1 MQVYHGHGT
10 QAASPIRSPGI
21 RPQAYTYHHQPFAYF
36 AEYAAGTPGK
46 AEHLKD
52 ERDMM
57 RQDATGGDVL
67 PANRTDDEHPGYA
80 NLVYGDDHVALV
92 IRAIQNSFIWDHYRY
107 NKQLSGGKVITC
119 QVAVFLLRVRR
130 VFDVWPE
137 HNQRLR
143 AWFSPEIAAKLV
155 AEKGLSDILLGLT
168 PTVLALG
175 KEVV

>member
-1 MQVYHGHGT
+1 MHKPRPSLRRQYGAIPFTVDSSGRVRVVLLTSRET
-10 QAASPIRSPGI
+10 QRWVIPKGWPMAKRSATDAASREVVEEAGL
-21 RPQAYTYHHQPFAYF
+21 
-36 AEYAAGTPGK
+36 AGTIINTKPIG
-46 AEHLKD
+46 
-52 ERDMM
+52 
-57 RQDATGGDVL
+57 
-67 PANRTDDEHPGYA
+67 
-80 NLVYGDDHVALV
+80 
-92 IRAIQNSFIWDHYRY
+92 HYRY

>member
-1 MQVYHGHGT
+1 MAKRSAT
-10 QAASPIRSPGI
+10 DAASREVVEEAGL
-21 RPQAYTYHHQPFAYF
+21 
-36 AEYAAGTPGK
+36 AGTIINTKPIG
-46 AEHLKD
+46 
-52 ERDMM
+52 
-57 RQDATGGDVL
+57 
-67 PANRTDDEHPGYA
+67 
-80 NLVYGDDHVALV
+80 
-92 IRAIQNSFIWDHYRY
+92 HYRY
-107 NKQLSGGKVITC
+107 NKRLSGGKVITC

-137 HNQRLR
+137 QNQRLR